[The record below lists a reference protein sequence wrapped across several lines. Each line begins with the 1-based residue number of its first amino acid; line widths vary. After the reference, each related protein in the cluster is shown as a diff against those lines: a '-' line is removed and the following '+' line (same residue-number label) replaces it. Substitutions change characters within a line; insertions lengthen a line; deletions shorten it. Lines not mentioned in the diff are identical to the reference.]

1 MNQLFGLA
9 VIFAIGF
16 AIAIFVINMSDSNTE
31 VDRGVTFAGN
41 EISK

>member
-1 MNQLFGLA
+1 MNSLFGLA
-9 VIFAIGF
+9 VIF

-31 VDRGVTFAGN
+31 IDRKVTFAGN